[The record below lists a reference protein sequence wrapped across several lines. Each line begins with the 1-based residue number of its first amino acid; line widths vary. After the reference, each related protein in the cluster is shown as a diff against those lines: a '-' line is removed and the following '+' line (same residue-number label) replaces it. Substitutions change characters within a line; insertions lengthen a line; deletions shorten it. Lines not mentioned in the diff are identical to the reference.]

1 MHIYIYGNFNNG
13 SRPYQTTEMS
23 PNSKQRQ
30 DIISLLLPLFKK
42 KKKKSNPVTSYFGWS
57 PSKSILSCR
66 TLRNEGKKKSES
78 SYRPLIPG
86 VSWQITLGFS
96 TDVNYC
102 KPCPNGLRYNLTSP
116 SLQHFFYASLVHFP
130 CQGQRSE

>member
-1 MHIYIYGNFNNG
+1 MVISITDQDHTKPQKCPLILNRGKILF
-13 SRPYQTTEMS
+13 PYS
-23 PNSKQRQ
+23 FHFS
-30 DIISLLLPLFKK
+30 K

-116 SLQHFFYASLVHFP
+116 PLQHFFYASLVHFP